1 MFAPDLVVSEPRN
14 RKSFTQSFLG
24 ELCLSAAMRIE
35 INPGLKSTVAKHLLR
50 DGVLSEIEQ
59 AISALPADTPRC
71 STAAAVAA
79 DESVARSLSADTGA
93 SAAGGPL
100 ASAARPLAFW
110 RAWYDSR

>member
-59 AISALPADTPRC
+59 AISALQLGGAYAMNSDTAKAKSAYQNFLMLWKDADPDIRMLKQ
-71 STAAAVAA
+71 AKAEYAK
-79 DESVARSLSADTGA
+79 LQ
-93 SAAGGPL
+93 
-100 ASAARPLAFW
+100 
-110 RAWYDSR
+110 

>member
-1 MFAPDLVVSEPRN
+1 VFAPDLVVSEPRN

-59 AISALPADTPRC
+59 AISALPADSSLRERF
-71 STAAAVAA
+71 VATCN
-79 DESVARSLSADTGA
+79 DTLHRLE
-93 SAAGGPL
+93 PL
-100 ASAARPLAFW
+100 ALLHVEAPKIL
-110 RAWYDSR
+110 RAKN